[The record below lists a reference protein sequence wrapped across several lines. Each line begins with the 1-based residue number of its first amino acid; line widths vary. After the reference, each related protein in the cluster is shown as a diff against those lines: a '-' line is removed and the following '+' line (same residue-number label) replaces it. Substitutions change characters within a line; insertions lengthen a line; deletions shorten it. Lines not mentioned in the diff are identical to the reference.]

1 MTEEKETSQPAK
13 EMASE
18 ADNNLVQS
26 MYCAC
31 KNQQSCQQCG
41 IPFDSR
47 ETTKLALTKLQER
60 PPLSNVY
67 GNGTLLV
74 SDVPKSSSNTSSD
87 RGIVL
92 GIDEAGRGCVLG
104 PMVYGLAY
112 WSADESTLTKPIP
125 KGFND
130 SKQLSDEARRSL
142 FQQLVDHPDIGFI
155 MRSLLPS
162 EISRNMLRTE
172 PYNLNQMSHDTA
184 FCMIRK
190 LLNANVKIEKCFI
203 DTVGNAYSYQ
213 RRLEQLFP
221 GIEFVVESKAD
232 AKYAPCSAAS
242 VGKYLLM
249 YIHSVIYEFILYM
262 YLMLLFSRQGHSRRL
277 ARRMEV
283 FRSHTRKATKSS
295 SLRTTRML
303 FTRVWKWISIRSD
316 L

>member
-1 MTEEKETSQPAK
+1 MLAPQNLTKASAVSSRASLSFHFNSPTTRVMTDEKETK
-13 EMASE
+13 ETAAE
-18 ADNNLVQS
+18 VDNSLVQS
-26 MYCAC
+26 MYCSC

-162 EISRNMLRTE
+162 EISRNMLRAE

-242 VGKYLLM
+242 VGEYLLI
-249 YIHSVIYEFILYM
+249 YILCIFC
-262 YLMLLFSRQGHSRRL
+262 YL
-277 ARRMEV
+277 
-283 FRSHTRKATKSS
+283 
-295 SLRTTRML
+295 
-303 FTRVWKWISIRSD
+303 
-316 L
+316 